1 MRDLHRVFAPKMGV
15 VREGFQYPNLKNTEK
30 QNNYAHEQKVS
41 NWILDKI
48 LTISV
53 RIRYKQSEIML
64 VTNKI

>member
-1 MRDLHRVFAPKMGV
+1 MGA
-15 VREGFQYPNLKNTEK
+15 VREGFQYPNLKNTGK

-48 LTISV
+48 LTTSV